1 MTIENLEDAAHVGVT
16 DPADQPGPERAS
28 ALAGSPSDP
37 DIPIDV
43 DPPMLRADLPEQPV
57 IEPPTSDGV
66 SDSMPPMSRK
76 LAPPPKPRR
85 DSGAASR
92 PPLAGPSGE

>member
-1 MTIENLEDAAHVGVT
+1 MTIENSEDAAQLGVT
-16 DPADQPGPERAS
+16 DPAEQPGAERAS

-43 DPPMLRADLPEQPV
+43 DPPVLGAELPDPPV
-57 IEPPTSDGV
+57 VEPPASDGV

-76 LAPPPKPRR
+76 LAPPPK
-85 DSGAASR
+85 
-92 PPLAGPSGE
+92 